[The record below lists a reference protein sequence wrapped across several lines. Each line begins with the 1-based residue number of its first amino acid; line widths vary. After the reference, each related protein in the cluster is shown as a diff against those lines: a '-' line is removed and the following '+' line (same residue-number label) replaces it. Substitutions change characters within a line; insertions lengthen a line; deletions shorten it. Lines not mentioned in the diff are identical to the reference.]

1 MGQAPPA
8 QAGLLGIKVSQ
19 QQGVK
24 QKIRRDF
31 GVRPEIRWH
40 EKTLLPGSHSN

>member
-31 GVRPEIRWH
+31 GADNQYAVYF
-40 EKTLLPGSHSN
+40 N

>member
-31 GVRPEIRWH
+31 GVSMK
-40 EKTLLPGSHSN
+40 KTSFQAATPIK

>member
-24 QKIRRDF
+24 QKIRERLR
-31 GVRPEIRWH
+31 GQA
-40 EKTLLPGSHSN
+40 